1 MRCGQRKAAVIPAL
15 SLSFLRKQESSV
27 VIFAFVCHPRP
38 RSGIQC
44 RFPDEQEEK
53 KKPLDS
59 RLLTSGM
66 TEGGKAGMTE
76 GGKARMTEGER

>member
-1 MRCGQRKAAVIPAL
+1 MSLSLLLSVIPDPD
-15 SLSFLRKQESSV
+15 RGSSV
-27 VIFAFVCHPRP
+27 VVFAFVCHPRP

-66 TEGGKAGMTE
+66 TEGGTSGMTE
-76 GGKARMTEGER
+76 GGKVRMTEGERARTV